1 MAVILSDVL
10 RPESGETGLYYALR
24 NRQSGF
30 STDTYKMIHKYQD
43 GTIKKFPSED
53 VLSLYGAT
61 GVQGIKGE
69 TGLEGAAG
77 MTGAQG
83 YTGLQGATGL
93 SGSGGTQG
101 QTGIQGTTGVQGTQG
116 VQGIQGN
123 TGVQGIA
130 GSQGIQGNT
139 GVQGVAGSQ
148 GIQGQTGIQGIQG
161 DTGIQGVTGVFAYNN
176 IRMTDT
182 GALQV
187 YMRNNSGGNLSA
199 NTFVQYKTDNYTNG
213 MTFSAVNMEKTVGI
227 LSESVSNGN
236 SGWVTIK
243 GTCGLLFDASYTV
256 SAGDSFGIS
265 WGEDGPAYGMTLQ
278 SSSKAIGYAMTG
290 VTGVNDYAVVYLNG
304 TSIGQSQGVS
314 DLNVIGYSSRY
325 VTCSVVKD
333 GSHVSIRVP
342 SFSSAG
348 ANVDTTAGFGLELPG
363 LIRPGNQTVSVPIP
377 ACYVF
382 SNANSLVTHGHLH
395 AEYDSSTYSF
405 MFKLWKGDGT
415 LAGWTGYC
423 NWLNGFSL
431 DYMMT
436 PGI

>member
-1 MAVILSDVL
+1 MATGIITLADVE
-10 RPESGETGLYYALR
+10 RCEGTETGLYFALR
-24 NRQSGF
+24 NKMSGYAN
-30 STDTYKMIHKYQD
+30 DTHYMIHKFDD
-43 GTIKKFPSED
+43 GSIYKYPPVD
-53 VLSLYGAT
+53 AMNIYGQTGIAGQRGVTGPEGIGYT
-61 GVQGIKGE
+61 GVQGS
-69 TGLEGAAG
+69 TGLQGATGLPGATSSTGLQG

-83 YTGLQGATGL
+83 YTGAQ
-93 SGSGGTQG
+93 
-101 QTGIQGTTGVQGTQG
+101 GIQGVQG
-116 VQGIQGN
+116 VQGIQG
-123 TGVQGIA
+123 VQGATGLQGAA
-130 GSQGIQGNT
+130 GSNGSNGTNGTDGAQGATGLQGAT
-139 GVQGVAGSQ
+139 GA
-148 GIQGQTGIQGIQG
+148 
-161 DTGIQGVTGVFAYNN
+161 VFVSSNMR
-176 IRMTDT
+176 ITEE

-187 YMRNNSGGNLSA
+187 YMRNDSGGNLSA

-256 SAGDSFGIS
+256 SAGDYFGIS

-278 SSSKAIGYAMTG
+278 SSSKSIGYALTG

-314 DLNVIGYSSRY
+314 ELNVIGYSTRY

-377 ACYVF
+377 ACYIF

-395 AEYDSSTYSF
+395 AEYDSSKFSF
-405 MFKLWKGDGT
+405 MFKLWKDDGT